1 MMQGLQRMIFAAFVK
16 MLRDRDIEDLDHLN
30 ELSTMDAQTIMKLPT
45 NHVII
50 LAKMT
55 WDVSTCTVWSAGPI
69 WIIIPDVPVSQ
80 RAFWTSTEKVC

>member
-1 MMQGLQRMIFAAFVK
+1 